1 MNWGKV
7 YNTLK
12 GVAGLAG
19 LLTFVAFVSAFY
31 KDVQLRQDNVNKGW
45 QEAEVYRVLLE
56 AGVEG
61 LSFDDLLREVQS
73 SYFMTGA
80 DSGVDAATAKSD
92 ALRRG
97 LVGLSEKNAVTL
109 NNDGT
114 FAVASVPKAYLQQ
127 DYLFATR
134 ENCAQLMFDLVYEN
148 PGRYSAVELKNER
161 AKQGLAAFETHKVF
175 VSYVFANPPVFIPF
189 GDDPTTSFLEESY
202 GPNVKLKVLE

>member
-1 MNWGKV
+1 MNWDKV
-7 YNTLK
+7 YNVLK

-45 QEAEVYRVLLE
+45 QEAEIYRVLLE
-56 AGVEG
+56 TGVDG
-61 LSFDDLLREVQS
+61 LSFEDLLREVQT
-73 SYFMTGA
+73 SYFQTGA
-80 DSGVDAATAKSD
+80 AAGVDAATAKSD

-127 DYLFATR
+127 DYLFAVR
-134 ENCAQLMFDLVYEN
+134 EKCAQKMFNLVFEH
-148 PGRYSAVELKNER
+148 PGRYSAVELQDDCIKD
-161 AKQGLAAFETHKVF
+161 GLAAFETHKVIAG
-175 VSYVFANPPVFIPF
+175 YIFATPPVFIPF
-189 GDDPTTSFLEESY
+189 GDDPATHFLEEVYS
-202 GPNVKLKVLE
+202 PNVKLKVLQ